1 LATYGLNS
9 FGFLRPSL
17 TEIVEQRKQAY
28 RDLFGS
34 NINTNDNSVIDKI
47 VSIEADR
54 ENQVWMQMQEV
65 YDSQT
70 YQGAEGKYLDDLF
83 SRRGIYRNGLTKAT
97 GSVEMVL
104 NNTVPYNTTY
114 STGAYKVNSTFIL
127 QEDVLV
133 AGNIFAHTLL
143 NSQINTGSYTF
154 TILNTTTS
162 VTATLNLTLTNK
174 TPNSIELNSFFNSI
188 KTFIV
193 DNTINENL
201 SRIFID
207 NVAGSMYIG
216 YTSATEMVGLAQKVD
231 FKISPQIGNK
241 TIRFDVIAEEAGLNP
256 VGIGQI
262 TTITPQPSGYVS
274 IGNIEAFF
282 SGANIESD
290 SEYRAR
296 ASSQISSPAAAT
308 RSAIINGLLTGVDGV
323 RKVKIFSN
331 PTGTTSP
338 AGIPPYKF
346 IPVVY
351 GGDTPSISQR
361 LYELIACSNATYGT
375 ANYDI
380 ETEDGQVETIYHT
393 KAAEKDVAIRVSYKT
408 VQNRPLADSERSSI
422 TSGLLDTIN
431 GYPINPTL
439 YNIQLVQ
446 SVTSAVP
453 LIQFQVLTVEIKLA
467 TDSDSSYSSAT
478 FNTDIED
485 VLILAEADV
494 YFNQIV

>member
-1 LATYGLNS
+1 MATYGLNS

-54 ENQVWMQMQEV
+54 ENQVWMQMEEV
-65 YDSQT
+65 YNSQT

-104 NNTVPYNTTY
+104 NRTVPYNTTY
-114 STGAYKVNSTFIL
+114 SAGTYKVNSTFIL

-133 AGNIFAHTLL
+133 AGNIFAHALL

-162 VTATLNLTLTNK
+162 VTATLNLKLTNK
-174 TPNSIELNSFFNSI
+174 TPNSVELNSFFNRI
-188 KTFIV
+188 RTFIV

-241 TIRFDVIAEEAGLNP
+241 TIRFDVIAEDAGLNP
-256 VGIGQI
+256 VSIGQVI
-262 TTITPQPSGYVS
+262 TITPQPSGYVS

-331 PTGTTSP
+331 PTGTASP

-351 GGDTPSISQR
+351 GGDTPSISKR
-361 LYELIACSNATYGT
+361 LYELIACSNVTYGT
-375 ANYDI
+375 VNYDI

-393 KAAEKDVAIRVSYKT
+393 KATEKDVAIRVSYKT
-408 VQNRPLADSERSSI
+408 VQNRPLADSERSNI

-453 LIQFQVLTVEIKLA
+453 LIQFQALAVEIKLA
-467 TDSDSSYSSAT
+467 TDPDSSYSPAT